1 MLKCHVFHFSFLSFL
16 FFLLQN
22 QRAEQVLPSGE
33 GWHQL
38 EGGGVGERG
47 YKGEYGAKK
56 CVHMYVNAKMIFQE
70 SGAGRGDEGEW
81 QRGKFMY
88 DIFDTLQEPM

>member
-1 MLKCHVFHFSFLSFL
+1 
-16 FFLLQN
+16 
-22 QRAEQVLPSGE
+22 
-33 GWHQL
+33 
-38 EGGGVGERG
+38 
-47 YKGEYGAKK
+47 
-56 CVHMYVNAKMIFQE
+56 MIFQE